1 MLASAVDSRVNLLLS
16 KRLLDEVHCPGSHRT
31 LSRRDIAIS
40 GDDDN
45 WQRCALSSEPFL
57 YLEIE
62 PGNCPELVGQ
72 TNEMLRTLALIETL
86 APR

>member
-1 MLASAVDSRVNLLLS
+1 MLASAVDSRGNFLFG

-57 YLEIE
+57 
-62 PGNCPELVGQ
+62 
-72 TNEMLRTLALIETL
+72 
-86 APR
+86 